1 MELVLLINCVMKG
14 GEKSDIFGNK
24 GEKMSTIK
32 IRTNDQQLS
41 IISAPI
47 ITSGDNGVDYL
58 SVEFDSTWDGFTE
71 RYAVFYIDKNDPYQA
86 VIDNGQCPILTAV
99 TQSDGSFYFGIW
111 ARDASAEKVKTSAL
125 LRYEVLP
132 GAPTDGVVVS
142 TWDAF
147 WAKLESGSG
156 LFNGKRIEPN
166 PPVFPTYNMTSAK
179 SMFQSSNV
187 QNVTLYINNVTT
199 LENFAAYSTTIK
211 TVTFLGVSDSLTTL
225 RGAFQSCTGLEQIM
239 GEFDATNF
247 AEGCFSYCFTQCRK
261 LKQISIRRGTLSYSM
276 DVSQCSSLSYESA
289 VNLLE
294 ACREITTTQTVK
306 FNPAVYT
313 AELDSLILD
322 TVAKGWTVAFGSVEF
337 LPGTE
342 VIE

>member
-14 GEKSDIFGNK
+14 GEKSDFFGNK

-32 IRTNDQQLS
+32 IKTNDQQLS

-47 ITSGDNGVDYL
+47 ITSGDKGVDYL

-86 VIDNGQCPILTAV
+86 KIENGQCPILAAV
-99 TQSDGSFYFGIW
+99 TQNDGTFCFGIW
-111 ARDASAEKVKTSAL
+111 GRDASAEKVKTSSL
-125 LRYEVLP
+125 LKYEVLP

-147 WAKLESGSG
+147 WAKLDSGLA
-156 LFNGKRIEPN
+156 LFNGKIIEPN
-166 PPVFPTYNMTSAK
+166 PPVFSTYNITSAK

-199 LENFAAYSTTIK
+199 LENFAAYSTKLK

-225 RGAFQSCTGLEQIM
+225 RGAFQNCISLEQIL
-239 GEFDATNF
+239 GELDATNF
-247 AEGCFSYCFTQCRK
+247 VEGCFSYCFTQCNK
-261 LKQISIRRGTLSYSM
+261 LKQISIKRRTLTYGI
-276 DVSQCSSLSYESA
+276 DVSPCSVLSRESI

-294 ACREITTTQTVK
+294 ACGEISTAQMVK
-306 FNPAVYT
+306 FSSVSYSPD
-313 AELDSLILD
+313 LDSQIWD
-322 TVAKGWTVAFGSVEF
+322 TVLRGWTIGFGSVDF
-337 LPGTE
+337 LPETE
-342 VIE
+342 VSE